1 MRPLRARCGAEAGR
15 EGWPREPRGSGRIPP
30 RPGSRLALLLSRGS
44 RRGWAPAAAQT
55 ARVST
60 GLAPGPGSEPP
71 PPPPAPPPR
80 AQAALQSR
88 PRGSARPPSPRLRL
102 RLRRARPRLTR
113 PAQLPL
119 GSGRSGSPDAE
130 PGKPRAA
137 GSASERPRRPAAR
150 PRRWGGR
157 GGRCFSCPG
166 GRRAPGVRGGAA
178 PPEPG
183 PPARLS
189 ARLAES
195 SGRGAA
201 EGRAAR
207 LQPRANRRLRV
218 RAPATSPGRRAQQT
232 SPPPRSRS
240 GHGLAGRR
248 AGPRDP
254 QSLLARWARSRGR
267 ARARRPLEGPRVPGL
282 GAGAVEPREVVR
294 PRQMPPAKLERRK
307 LQLQGDSDRYAYRAS
322 RTRRP

>member
-1 MRPLRARCGAEAGR
+1 MGPRLEGKAGRGSRGALGASRPGQVRGWHCCSPAAPGEAGR
-15 EGWPREPRGSGRIPP
+15 PRPRKRLVFPRGSL
-30 RPGSRLALLLSRGS
+30 PGLARS
-44 RRGWAPAAAQT
+44 RR
-55 ARVST
+55 RR
-60 GLAPGPGSEPP
+60 PP
-71 PPPPAPPPR
+71 PLPR

-178 PPEPG
+178 LPEPG

-207 LQPRANRRLRV
+207 LQPRASRRLRV